1 MAISVLRRDELY
13 RALVAVGIK
22 SGDGLLIHSALQFLG
37 RPESGI
43 QMYLDV
49 IQQAVGVNGTLAV
62 PTFTFAFA
70 RGHEFDPKKTPSE
83 GMGIFSEFARR
94 KPDARRTWHP
104 MQSLAFIGAQAENL
118 ARRDTPSAFDDGSA
132 FAQMLKLDFKLL
144 LLGAEVQAASIVH
157 YSEQRG
163 HVPYRQWKEFTGNV
177 KVGDIW
183 EERTYRMF
191 VRDLALDPQLNLEP
205 VRQSLAAKGQW
216 NSHKLNYGQ
225 IACCRL
231 ADFVV
236 ATDGLLAADSWA
248 LVFNKPESVA
258 KN

>member
-1 MAISVLRRDELY
+1 MVISVLRRDELY

-22 SGDGLLIHSALQFLG
+22 SGDGLLIHSALQYLG

-49 IQQAVGVNGTLAV
+49 IQQVIGVNGTLAV

-70 RGHEFDPKKTPSE
+70 RRYKFDPKKTPSE

-132 FAQMLKLDFKLL
+132 FAQMLKLDFRLL
-144 LLGAEVQAASIVH
+144 LLGAEIQAASIVH
-157 YSEQRG
+157 YCEQRG
-163 HVPYRQWKEFTGNV
+163 HVPYRHWKEFTGNV
-177 KVGDIW
+177 KVGDVW

-216 NSHKLNYGQ
+216 HAHKLNYGQ
-225 IACCRL
+225 IACCKL
-231 ADFVV
+231 VDFVTV
-236 ATDGLLAADSWA
+236 TDALLAANPWG
-248 LVFNKPESVA
+248 LVSNKPESVA
-258 KN
+258 NN

>member
-22 SGDGLLIHSALQFLG
+22 SGDGLLIHSALQYLG

-49 IQQAVGVNGTLAV
+49 IQQVIGVNGTLAV

-70 RGHEFDPKKTPSE
+70 REHEFDPKKTPSE

-144 LLGAEVQAASIVH
+144 LLGAEIQAASIVH
-157 YSEQRG
+157 YCEQRG
-163 HVPYRQWKEFTGNV
+163 HVPYRHWKEFTGNV
-177 KVGDIW
+177 KVGDVW
-183 EERTYRMF
+183 EEHTYRMF
-191 VRDLALDPQLNLEP
+191 VRDLALDPQLNLAP
-205 VRQSLAAKGQW
+205 VKQALVARGQW
-216 NSHKLNYGQ
+216 HSCKLNYGQ
-225 IACCRL
+225 IACCSL
-231 ADFVV
+231 ANFVM
-236 ATDGLLAADSWA
+236 ATDGLLTADPWA
-248 LVFNKPESVA
+248 LVSNKPEIAA